1 MNWLAKVAA
10 LARGWHLS
18 PPSKGPAPV
27 SSALETVASAAP
39 LGTPVRRAPMRISDE
54 ALAAAGPT
62 SAGTKWE
69 TADPHPGVIPSK
81 VKLAMDSD
89 MSSTFDWMTNSR
101 FSEGMTFF
109 GYPYLAELTQ
119 RAEYRRPSEI
129 IAKAMTMKWIKF
141 TATGEQ
147 NKDDKIDVIEAEF
160 KRLKVQDRLCT
171 MSEHDGFFGRGQLF
185 LDMIGVDS
193 ERDRNELAMPLLDV
207 RSKIG
212 RGIQQLVPVEAM
224 WTYPNRY
231 NSQNPLKPDFFKAT
245 SWYVMGT
252 EVHASRMLTLVSR
265 PVPDMLK
272 PVYGFGG
279 LSLTQ
284 IMKPY
289 VDNWLRTR
297 QSVSDL
303 IHNFSVM
310 ALKTDLTDI
319 LNAGAGTQMFNRADL
334 FNRARDN
341 RSLFM
346 LNKDTEELDNIS
358 VPLGTLDA
366 LQAQSQEHQA
376 AVTGIPLI
384 IMFGITPKGLNATAE
399 PELKTFGRNVLSW
412 QQSLYTPPITRILNI
427 VQLAKFGEI
436 DPEIG
441 FKYEPLTDDDMKILA
456 ETRKVEADT
465 DEVMINSG
473 VISPAEARNRVA
485 QQEDSPYSGL
495 DVSMVP
501 EPPGEEGMGLPG
513 LGPEGEPGPEQP
525 PNPNAG
531 AVPPPNGARPP
542 GARPNGAVPAHD
554 EKWITVHGGKEG
566 GGQPVL
572 ITEGGVVKGGAGGS
586 MNGMVLR
593 KAGKE
598 GAGEAPKPEHSAKLE
613 GLLKSLQNRN
623 RSSAASINQMSKIAA
638 NPNPRLLMAAPTM
651 ADGAPVVADL
661 HGRGIAVATGHRDI
675 IVTPKRELGVRYA
688 VVEADQISTSNSA
701 DGVKNAD
708 YAKDPDKMVA
718 INNGRTAGVIEAY
731 KKGTADA
738 YKAAIAAGAK
748 VHGIPGKTIRAMK
761 SPVLVRVMDAD
772 DVSEGIADES
782 NTTQTLTLSAVEQA
796 RNDAD
801 RFDASQIDYDD
812 DGQPSEA
819 SVRGFI
825 QTMPASE
832 QQSLAPNGRPTRQAI
847 DRMHAATFHAAY
859 GDSELVGLMAQ
870 ATDPES
876 RTLIAGMSR
885 AAGSMAKLKDAGELD
900 IRELVTGAAKQIIN
914 AVRSGVSVK
923 KFLKQGDLLTNSAE
937 GAIASMMAENI
948 RSGKAIGERLGSA
961 ADFAFQESQRGGI
974 DIFGEQIPTASRED
988 VLKGIGHAE
997 P

>member
-1 MNWLAKVAA
+1 
-10 LARGWHLS
+10 
-18 PPSKGPAPV
+18 
-27 SSALETVASAAP
+27 
-39 LGTPVRRAPMRISDE
+39 MRIGDE
-54 ALAAAGPT
+54 ALANAGPRGRGMQWNT
-62 SAGTKWE
+62 PE
-69 TADPHPGVIPSK
+69 PPPGVIPRNIK
-81 VKLAMDSD
+81 MAMDEDLADGFAWLGSGQ
-89 MSSTFDWMTNSR
+89 
-101 FSEGMTFF
+101 FSEGLGFF

-119 RAEYRRPSEI
+119 RAEYRRPAEI

-141 TATGEQ
+141 TGTGEQ
-147 NKDDKIDVIEAEF
+147 DKSPVIDVLEAEF
-160 KRLKVQDRLCT
+160 DRLKVQHRMRT
-171 MSEHDGFFGRGQLF
+171 MAEHDGYFGRGQLF
-185 LDMIGVDS
+185 LDMYGVDVDG
-193 ERDRNELAMPLLDV
+193 DRTELAIPLTDTV
-207 RSKIG
+207 AKIG
-212 RGIQQLVPVEAM
+212 PGIKTLIPIEAM

-231 NSQNPLKPDFFKAT
+231 NSNDPLKPDFFKPV
-245 SWYVMGT
+245 SWYVMGK
-252 EVHASRMLTLVSR
+252 EVHSSRMLTLISR

-272 PVYGFGG
+272 AVYSFGG

-284 IMKPY
+284 IAKPY

-310 ALKTDLTDI
+310 ALKTDLADV
-319 LNAGAGTQMFNRADL
+319 LNQGAGQQVFNRADL
-334 FNRARDN
+334 FNRLRDN

-346 LNKDTEELDNIS
+346 LNKDTEDLVNIS
-358 VPLGTLDA
+358 VPLGTLDK
-366 LQAQSQEHQA
+366 LQAQAQEHMA

-384 IMFGITPKGLNATAE
+384 ILFGITPTGLNATAE
-399 PELKTFGRNVLSW
+399 PELDTFGQNTLAA
-412 QQSLYTPPITRILNI
+412 QEELFTPPLTRIMNM
-427 VQLAKFGEI
+427 VQLAKFGVI

-441 FKYEPLTDDDMKILA
+441 FKYEPLTIQDMLELA
-456 ETRKVEADT
+456 NTRKVEAET

-473 VISPAEARNRVA
+473 VISPAEARERVA
-485 QQEDSPYSGL
+485 KQEDSPYSGL
-495 DVSMVP
+495 DITKVP
-501 EPPGEEGMGLPG
+501 EPPGQEGMGLPG
-513 LGPEGEPGPEQP
+513 LEGGAPGPEQP
-525 PNPNAG
+525 PNPNPG
-531 AVPPPNGARPP
+531 AMPPTNGARPP
-542 GARPNGAVPAHD
+542 GARPNGAVAAHD
-554 EKWITVHGGKEG
+554 EKWITVHGGEQG

-572 ITEGGVVKGGAGGS
+572 ITEGGVVKGGAGGR

-593 KAGKE
+593 KA
-598 GAGEAPKPEHSAKLE
+598 AGEKEAGERAKPEPSAKLQ

-623 RSSAASINQMSKIAA
+623 RSSSASINQMSKIAA

-688 VVEADQISTSNSA
+688 VVEADQLSTSNHA
-701 DGVKNAD
+701 DGVKNPD
-708 YAKDPDKMVA
+708 YAQDPDKMVA

-761 SPVLVRVMDAD
+761 SPVLVRIMDAD

-782 NTTQTLTLSAVEQA
+782 NTTQTLSLSAVEQA

-801 RFDASQIDYDD
+801 RFDASQIEYDE

-847 DRMHAATFHAAY
+847 DRMQAATFHAAY

-914 AVRSGVSVK
+914 GVRSGVSVK

-937 GAIASMMAENI
+937 GAIAGMMAENI

-961 ADFAFQESQRGGI
+961 ADFAYQESQRGGV
-974 DIFGEQIPTASRED
+974 DIFGEKIPTASRED